1 MTDSFKEKIKHEV
14 TSALDDA
21 EKVWDEV
28 GEHIFKNAHALFE
41 ARAGVEM
48 PTKIPGFP
56 FVEDGK
62 PKVADYIALVLDI
75 RGSTKHLTQAI
86 SDKTSNVTQLQR
98 VLYETTAIN
107 TAGSLIVTK
116 YNGKITEYLGDG
128 YLALFKVKSKDDK
141 KAVYNANNSS
151 KLCIYSTIN
160 IINKILK
167 VRYNL
172 PPLMVGIGM
181 AYSSA
186 IVTLVGHGDN
196 LHPKAIGECVYRA
209 SKLSDG
215 NNEVYI
221 DERLRKLWPTS
232 KDGNLRFTSI
242 DIHGGF
248 SSYKIERNSK

>member
-1 MTDSFKEKIKHEV
+1 MTESFKSKIKKEV
-14 TSALDDA
+14 ESALDDA
-21 EKVWDEV
+21 EKVWEEV
-28 GEHIFKNAHALFE
+28 GEHLFKNAHVLFE
-41 ARAGVEM
+41 ARAGTEM

-86 SDKTSNVTQLQR
+86 SDKTSKVNQLQR

-107 TAGSLIVTK
+107 TAGSMIVSE
-116 YNGKITEYLGDG
+116 YGGKITEYLGDG
-128 YLALFKVKSKDDK
+128 YLALFKVERKEDK
-141 KAVYNANNSS
+141 KAVYNANNTS
-151 KLCIYSTIN
+151 KLCIDSTTNVIN
-160 IINKILK
+160 EMLK
-167 VRYNL
+167 DRYNL
-172 PPLMVGIGM
+172 PPLKIGIGM

-221 DERLRKLWPTS
+221 DERLRKLWPS
-232 KDGNLRFTSI
+232 SEDGNLRFTSI
-242 DIHGGF
+242 HIHSGF
-248 SSYKIERNSK
+248 NSYKIERNSK